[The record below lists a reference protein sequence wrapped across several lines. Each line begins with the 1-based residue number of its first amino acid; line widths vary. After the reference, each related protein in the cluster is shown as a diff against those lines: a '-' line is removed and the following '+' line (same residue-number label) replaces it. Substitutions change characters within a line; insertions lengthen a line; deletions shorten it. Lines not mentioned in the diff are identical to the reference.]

1 MAVTRRGRGRQPID
15 IRLSVMAVTRRG
27 LPIENITGAEALVES
42 CGDGEPQKKKR
53 ETEQSISSS
62 RGETLGSPVTV
73 DIANFILCK
82 FQYEN
87 LYFSAVNCTN
97 VQYVLSSPHTSDPC
111 SLAGRLRGCL
121 KAARE
126 LRCRSWVGC
135 MGRFIDIKIGKS
147 SKGESPGV
155 RVGHTCTYL
164 PSAADN
170 QGKGKILIVGGANPN
185 GSFSDSHI
193 IDLDTGTWRSVTV
206 RGTPPSART
215 YHTCTASI
223 GDKLYVFGGGDT
235 GAQPVDDA
243 KLHVFDADTLTW
255 SQPDTQGEAPSP
267 RHGHVIV
274 AVGLKLYIH
283 GGLAGD
289 KFYSDLYCINTTDLK
304 WERVKVKGGVPAGC
318 TAHSAVSLG
327 KFIYISGGM
336 DASGALNTMYK
347 YHTEKQRWTL
357 LKFEGLPAKR
367 LDHSMCV
374 IPWADPKAS
383 SPQAACGDQEWKDS
397 AQQAADRTEEKSSSS
412 SRGAPVYLCFVFGG
426 MDTEGGLYN
435 DCIVTLLD

>member
-1 MAVTRRGRGRQPID
+1 M
-15 IRLSVMAVTRRG
+15 G
-27 LPIENITGAEALVES
+27 LLQVLEPDQSLQKGTWYALV
-42 CGDGEPQKKKR
+42 PR
-53 ETEQSISSS
+53 
-62 RGETLGSPVTV
+62 
-73 DIANFILCK
+73 
-82 FQYEN
+82 
-87 LYFSAVNCTN
+87 
-97 VQYVLSSPHTSDPC
+97 
-111 SLAGRLRGCL
+111 
-121 KAARE
+121 
-126 LRCRSWVGC
+126 
-135 MGRFIDIKIGKS
+135 
-147 SKGESPGV
+147 GESPGV

-193 IDLDTGTWRSVTV
+193 IDL
-206 RGTPPSART
+206 ART

-243 KLHVFDADTLTW
+243 KLHVFDAATLTW
-255 SQPDTQGEAPSP
+255 SQPDTQGKAPSP

-274 AVGLKLYIH
+274 AVGHKLYIH
-283 GGLAGD
+283 
-289 KFYSDLYCINTTDLK
+289 
-304 WERVKVKGGVPAGC
+304 
-318 TAHSAVSLG
+318 
-327 KFIYISGGM
+327 
-336 DASGALNTMYK
+336 
-347 YHTEKQRWTL
+347 EKQRWTL

-383 SPQAACGDQEWKDS
+383 SPQAACGDQEWKDL
-397 AQQAADRTEEKSSSS
+397 AQQAADSTEEEKSSSS
-412 SRGAPVYLCFVFGG
+412 SRGTPVYLCFVFGG

>member
-1 MAVTRRGRGRQPID
+1 M
-15 IRLSVMAVTRRG
+15 G
-27 LPIENITGAEALVES
+27 LLQVLEPEHSLQKGTWYALV
-42 CGDGEPQKKKR
+42 PR
-53 ETEQSISSS
+53 
-62 RGETLGSPVTV
+62 
-73 DIANFILCK
+73 
-82 FQYEN
+82 
-87 LYFSAVNCTN
+87 
-97 VQYVLSSPHTSDPC
+97 
-111 SLAGRLRGCL
+111 
-121 KAARE
+121 
-126 LRCRSWVGC
+126 
-135 MGRFIDIKIGKS
+135 
-147 SKGESPGV
+147 GESPGV

-164 PSAADN
+164 PSITDN

-243 KLHVFDADTLTW
+243 KLHVFDAATLTW
-255 SQPDTQGEAPSP
+255 SQPDTQGKAPSP

-289 KFYSDLYCINTTDLK
+289 KFYSDLYCINTTDLQ
-304 WERVKVKGGVPAGC
+304 WERVKVKGGAPPGC
-318 TAHSAVSLG
+318 AAHSAVSLG
-327 KFIYISGGM
+327 KCIYISGGM

-357 LKFEGLPAKR
+357 LKFECPPAKR

-383 SPQAACGDQEWKDS
+383 CPQAACGDQECKDS
-397 AQQAADRTEEKSSSS
+397 AQQAADNAEEKSSSA
-412 SRGAPVYLCFVFGG
+412 SRSAPVHLCFVFGG
-426 MDTEGGLYN
+426 MDTEGSLYN

>member
-1 MAVTRRGRGRQPID
+1 M
-15 IRLSVMAVTRRG
+15 G
-27 LPIENITGAEALVES
+27 LLQVLEPDQSLQKGTWYALV
-42 CGDGEPQKKKR
+42 PR
-53 ETEQSISSS
+53 
-62 RGETLGSPVTV
+62 
-73 DIANFILCK
+73 
-82 FQYEN
+82 
-87 LYFSAVNCTN
+87 
-97 VQYVLSSPHTSDPC
+97 
-111 SLAGRLRGCL
+111 
-121 KAARE
+121 
-126 LRCRSWVGC
+126 
-135 MGRFIDIKIGKS
+135 
-147 SKGESPGV
+147 GESPGV

-193 IDLDTGTWRSVTV
+193 IDLDTHEWDIPEWEGLLPR
-206 RGTPPSART
+206 
-215 YHTCTASI
+215 YEHTSFVPECSPNS
-223 GDKLYVFGGGDT
+223 LWVFGGAEQSGNRNCIQELNL
-235 GAQPVDDA
+235 A
-243 KLHVFDADTLTW
+243 TLTW

>member
-1 MAVTRRGRGRQPID
+1 ML
-15 IRLSVMAVTRRG
+15 LSVTAERSAYLTQPG
-27 LPIENITGAEALVES
+27 LTATFVSLAA
-42 CGDGEPQKKKR
+42 Q
-53 ETEQSISSS
+53 
-62 RGETLGSPVTV
+62 
-73 DIANFILCK
+73 
-82 FQYEN
+82 
-87 LYFSAVNCTN
+87 N
-97 VQYVLSSPHTSDPC
+97 VQFHWSIV
-111 SLAGRLRGCL
+111 REQRG
-121 KAARE
+121 KVKVNG
-126 LRCRSWVGC
+126 VGQQQC
-135 MGRFIDIKIGKS
+135 QRYIGI
-147 SKGESPGV
+147 
-155 RVGHTCTYL
+155 
-164 PSAADN
+164 AADN

-193 IDLDTGTWRSVTV
+193 IGLDTGTWRSVTV

-243 KLHVFDADTLTW
+243 KLHVFDAATLTW
-255 SQPDTQGEAPSP
+255 SQPDTQGKAPSP

-274 AVGLKLYIH
+274 AVELKLYIH
-283 GGLAGD
+283 
-289 KFYSDLYCINTTDLK
+289 
-304 WERVKVKGGVPAGC
+304 
-318 TAHSAVSLG
+318 
-327 KFIYISGGM
+327 
-336 DASGALNTMYK
+336 
-347 YHTEKQRWTL
+347 EKQRWTL

-383 SPQAACGDQEWKDS
+383 SPQAASPQAACGDQKWKDS
-397 AQQAADRTEEKSSSS
+397 AQQAADRTEEKNSSS

>member
-1 MAVTRRGRGRQPID
+1 M
-15 IRLSVMAVTRRG
+15 G
-27 LPIENITGAEALVES
+27 LLQVLEPDQSLQKGTWYALV
-42 CGDGEPQKKKR
+42 PR
-53 ETEQSISSS
+53 
-62 RGETLGSPVTV
+62 
-73 DIANFILCK
+73 
-82 FQYEN
+82 
-87 LYFSAVNCTN
+87 
-97 VQYVLSSPHTSDPC
+97 
-111 SLAGRLRGCL
+111 
-121 KAARE
+121 
-126 LRCRSWVGC
+126 
-135 MGRFIDIKIGKS
+135 
-147 SKGESPGV
+147 GESPGV

-193 IDLDTGTWRSVTV
+193 IDLDTHEWDILEWEGLLPRYEHTSFVPECSPNSLWVFGGAEQSGNRNCIQVLNLDTGIWRSVTV
-206 RGTPPSART
+206 CGTPPSART
-215 YHTCTASI
+215 YHTCTAFI

-243 KLHVFDADTLTW
+243 KLHVFDAATLTW
-255 SQPDTQGEAPSP
+255 SQPDTQGKAPSP

-318 TAHSAVSLG
+318 AAHSAVSLG

-383 SPQAACGDQEWKDS
+383 SRQAACGDQEWKDS
-397 AQQAADRTEEKSSSS
+397 AQQAADSTEEEKSSSS

>member
-1 MAVTRRGRGRQPID
+1 M
-15 IRLSVMAVTRRG
+15 G
-27 LPIENITGAEALVES
+27 LLQVLEPDQSLQKGTWYALV
-42 CGDGEPQKKKR
+42 PR
-53 ETEQSISSS
+53 
-62 RGETLGSPVTV
+62 
-73 DIANFILCK
+73 
-82 FQYEN
+82 
-87 LYFSAVNCTN
+87 
-97 VQYVLSSPHTSDPC
+97 
-111 SLAGRLRGCL
+111 
-121 KAARE
+121 
-126 LRCRSWVGC
+126 
-135 MGRFIDIKIGKS
+135 
-147 SKGESPGV
+147 GESPGV

-243 KLHVFDADTLTW
+243 KLHVFDAATLTW
-255 SQPDTQGEAPSP
+255 SQPDTQGKAPSP

-274 AVGLKLYIH
+274 AVGHKLYIH

-304 WERVKVKGGVPAGC
+304 WERVKVKGGAPAGC
-318 TAHSAVSLG
+318 AAHSAVSLG

-383 SPQAACGDQEWKDS
+383 SPQAACGDQEWKDL
-397 AQQAADRTEEKSSSS
+397 AQQAADSTEEEKSSSS

>member
-1 MAVTRRGRGRQPID
+1 MGMFYSMFLA
-15 IRLSVMAVTRRG
+15 G
-27 LPIENITGAEALVES
+27 LFFRYALV
-42 CGDGEPQKKKR
+42 PR
-53 ETEQSISSS
+53 
-62 RGETLGSPVTV
+62 
-73 DIANFILCK
+73 
-82 FQYEN
+82 
-87 LYFSAVNCTN
+87 
-97 VQYVLSSPHTSDPC
+97 
-111 SLAGRLRGCL
+111 
-121 KAARE
+121 
-126 LRCRSWVGC
+126 
-135 MGRFIDIKIGKS
+135 
-147 SKGESPGV
+147 GESPGV

-164 PSAADN
+164 PSITDN

-193 IDLDTGTWRSVTV
+193 IDLDTHEWAIPEWEGLLPRYEHTSFVPDCSPNSLWVFGGAEQSGNRNCIQVLNLDTGTWRSVTV

-243 KLHVFDADTLTW
+243 KLHVFDAATLTW
-255 SQPDTQGEAPSP
+255 SQPDTQGKAPSPRHGHVIVAVGLKLYIHGGLAGDKFYSDLYCINTTTLTWSQPDTQGKAPSP

-289 KFYSDLYCINTTDLK
+289 KFYSDLYCINTTDLQ
-304 WERVKVKGGVPAGC
+304 WERVKVKGGAPPGC
-318 TAHSAVSLG
+318 AAHSAVSLG
-327 KFIYISGGM
+327 KCIYISGGM

-357 LKFEGLPAKR
+357 LKFECPPAKR

-383 SPQAACGDQEWKDS
+383 CPQAACGDQECKDS
-397 AQQAADRTEEKSSSS
+397 AQQAADNAEEKSSSA
-412 SRGAPVYLCFVFGG
+412 SRSAPVHLCFVFGG
-426 MDTEGGLYN
+426 MDTEGSLYN

>member
-1 MAVTRRGRGRQPID
+1 M
-15 IRLSVMAVTRRG
+15 G
-27 LPIENITGAEALVES
+27 LLQVLEPDQSLQKGTWYALV
-42 CGDGEPQKKKR
+42 PQ
-53 ETEQSISSS
+53 
-62 RGETLGSPVTV
+62 
-73 DIANFILCK
+73 
-82 FQYEN
+82 
-87 LYFSAVNCTN
+87 
-97 VQYVLSSPHTSDPC
+97 
-111 SLAGRLRGCL
+111 
-121 KAARE
+121 
-126 LRCRSWVGC
+126 
-135 MGRFIDIKIGKS
+135 
-147 SKGESPGV
+147 GESPGV

-170 QGKGKILIVGGANPN
+170 QGKGKILIVGGAIPN

-193 IDLDTGTWRSVTV
+193 IDL
-206 RGTPPSART
+206 A
-215 YHTCTASI
+215 
-223 GDKLYVFGGGDT
+223 
-235 GAQPVDDA
+235 
-243 KLHVFDADTLTW
+243 TLTW
-255 SQPDTQGEAPSP
+255 SQPDTQGKAPSP

-304 WERVKVKGGVPAGC
+304 WERVMKGGAPAGC
-318 TAHSAVSLG
+318 AAHSAVSLG
-327 KFIYISGGM
+327 KLIYISGGM

-397 AQQAADRTEEKSSSS
+397 AQQAADSTEEKSSSS